1 MKDSTSR
8 AAHSASSMFFG
19 LLISPAGPVQSYD
32 IFGVKQTSSG
42 TPFLPDVK
50 YQDGCLITIPVHTF
64 FGFPIQHDRWLRC
77 SGDPIVLSKTS
88 RSFSTKPGWVVV
100 NGKMYFSPFGS
111 TKVLPFQIFRL
122 TPAIHSGGVLEVL

>member
-19 LLISPAGPVQSYD
+19 LLISPAGPVQVD
-32 IFGVKQTSSG
+32 TKN
-42 TPFLPDVK
+42 VK